1 MKFMF
6 PKVISSLALA
16 IVIAL
21 VTQIWAFAASA
32 QKRQGQEQQGIE
44 GVWDVSVTIVQCNT
58 GQAIGTG
65 HAILMFSDG
74 GSLTQISTN
83 SLFSTGLGTW
93 RHLRAQDYTAVDR
106 FFEFMADGSFAG
118 TSVITRDIEL
128 SSNADEYTAPSVSEF
143 YNPAG
148 QLVSTT
154 CSTTAATRLDQE
166 SG

>member
-6 PKVISSLALA
+6 LKIISGFALA
-16 IVIAL
+16 TVIAS
-21 VTQIWAFAASA
+21 VTQTAAFAQSA
-32 QKRQGQEQQGIE
+32 QKRQGIE
-44 GVWDVSVTIVQCNT
+44 GVWDVSVSIVQCDT

-93 RHLRAQDYTAVDR
+93 RHLRAQDYTAVDK

-128 SSNADEYTAPSVSEF
+128 SSNADEYTAPSISEF

-154 CSTTAATRLDQE
+154 CSTTAATRLDQK
-166 SG
+166 SD

>member
-1 MKFMF
+1 MKLMF
-6 PKVISSLALA
+6 PSIISGLALA
-16 IVIAL
+16 AVITL
-21 VTQIWAFAASA
+21 ITRTSTFAQSA
-32 QKRQGQEQQGIE
+32 QTEQGIE

-58 GQAIGTG
+58 GQAVGTG

-83 SLFSTGLGTW
+83 SLFSAGLGTW
-93 RHLRAQDYTAVDR
+93 RHLRGQDYTAVDTAVDR
-106 FFEFMADGSFAG
+106 FFEFGADGSFAG

-128 SSNADEYTAPSVSEF
+128 SSNADEYTAPSISEF

-154 CSTTAATRLDQE
+154 CSTTAATRLDRK
-166 SG
+166 SD